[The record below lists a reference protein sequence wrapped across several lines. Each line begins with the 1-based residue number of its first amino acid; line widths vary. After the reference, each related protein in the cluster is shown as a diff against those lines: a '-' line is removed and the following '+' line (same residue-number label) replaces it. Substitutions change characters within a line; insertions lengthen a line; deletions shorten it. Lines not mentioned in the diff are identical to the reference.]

1 MRPLRTAFD
10 ALARAREA
18 RAFHP
23 KGILLDGTLTP
34 LRPGALPLGPT
45 EVRARLSKGAGL
57 PQGFRDVLGLAVRV
71 PLETGPWDLTFSTI
85 GPFGRV
91 LPFPSAGWC
100 DRPYSS
106 LAPYRVDGQLRWLL
120 AQAAAGQPD
129 VDASLRAARRLVRG
143 GGFELVVAEAKAT
156 GVPQPIARLV
166 MADGLLPTA
175 RGWFGLRTTRSHLL
189 VRAVRVDGHVEVSG
203 RPHCPAPQRGPGRAR
218 GPGATPAG
226 AAP

>member
-10 ALARAREA
+10 ALARARGA

-23 KGILLDGTLTP
+23 QGILLDGTLTP
-34 LRPGALPLGPT
+34 LRPGAFPLVPT
-45 EVRARLSKGAGL
+45 EVQARLSKGAGV

-100 DRPYSS
+100 DRPFSS

-143 GGFELVVAEAKAT
+143 GGFELVVAEAKAV
-156 GVPQPIARLV
+156 GVPEPIARLRLHTV
-166 MADGLLPTA
+166 CDDADRPAFDPMLNHPPGVTLSPGWLAKA
-175 RGWFGLRTTRSHLL
+175 RELAYSGSR
-189 VRAVRVDGHVEVSG
+189 SG
-203 RPHCPAPQRGPGRAR
+203 RS
-218 GPGATPAG
+218 
-226 AAP
+226 